1 MKAES
6 DKRPESSTLPE
17 SSLGG
22 LVLSLSAA
30 ALAYM
35 GEKVAPEGHNP
46 DANLILA
53 RHTIGT
59 LEMLKTKTEGNRTP
73 DEDKLFDEMLYQLRM
88 AYVKAQ
94 EEQKSKS
101 VQREEAKKAGP
112 DKARG
117 EEKTDKTDEPE
128 KPEAGK
134 TEGEEETD
142 KAAGPKD
149 PGPADNE
156 S

>member
-6 DKRPESSTLPE
+6 DKKPESSALPE

-22 LVLSLSAA
+22 LALSLSAA

-35 GEKVAPEGHNP
+35 GEKVAPEGQNP
-46 DANLILA
+46 DANLMLA

-88 AYVKAQ
+88 AYVKA
-94 EEQKSKS
+94 EEDQKSRS
-101 VQREEAKKAGP
+101 AQPEQAKKPEP
-112 DKARG
+112 DKAQG
-117 EEKTDKTDEPE
+117 EEKTDKTAEPE
-128 KPEAGK
+128 KPGPDR
-134 TEGEEETD
+134 TEG
-142 KAAGPKD
+142 
-149 PGPADNE
+149 
-156 S
+156 